1 MKLSRNLN
9 HEVMLLKTG
18 HPRAG
23 EQGEGRT
30 MGITT
35 AKVTSKGQL
44 TVPQAVRQFLSIQ
57 QGDEIMFI
65 PDGKRIVIERL
76 PGKVPSGQVF
86 GRLHRSGARPLDIE
100 QARAEARNA
109 RTKRYAG
116 PDGNGAK

>member
-1 MKLSRNLN
+1 
-9 HEVMLLKTG
+9 
-18 HPRAG
+18 
-23 EQGEGRT
+23 

-44 TVPQAVRQFLSIQ
+44 TVPRAVRQFLSIQ

-86 GRLHRSGARPLDIE
+86 GRLHRPGAQPLDIE

-109 RTKRYAG
+109 RAKRYAG
-116 PDGNGAK
+116 HDGNAAE